1 MTMPI
6 RSRPGR
12 AAAGWK
18 AIAIATAFL
27 APLLLLALTLS
38 PPAAA
43 APPDTGGK
51 PEVTV
56 MTWNLFFGFDEAPL
70 FVAAATEDPEL
81 IAAAV
86 TRAWGEIQATDFH
99 VRAQAIAK
107 HVRAAKPD
115 LIGLQEAALYMLFD
129 EYELPPTK
137 DPAEVIDFV
146 EILRGELR
154 AAGLSYE
161 VASSVPNTE
170 VLLPDSLGRG
180 VYILD
185 RDAILMRTG
194 VPPGQQRLGFLSAQN
209 GTYGTLVGPAFGF
222 PITIFRGWASVD
234 VSFKGRSFRFVTTHL
249 EDAGTD
255 PGLTWLQGEQAKELV
270 AGPLNTPMPVILTG
284 DFNSD
289 GYTKWPT
296 YLYLVGPPPDGAALK
311 DVWLLT
317 HPRAPGLTWG
327 EDPDLVNPFPRLTQ
341 RLDFVF
347 LQGPIGVVRADV
359 VGDTRGDRASSG
371 IWPSDHAGLVAKLT
385 P

>member
-1 MTMPI
+1 
-6 RSRPGR
+6 
-12 AAAGWK
+12 
-18 AIAIATAFL
+18 
-27 APLLLLALTLS
+27 
-38 PPAAA
+38 
-43 APPDTGGK
+43 
-51 PEVTV
+51 

-70 FVAAATEDPEL
+70 FAAAADPDPTKL
-81 IAAAV
+81 PPAV
-86 TRAWGEIQATDFH
+86 TKAWEEIQATDFH
-99 VRAQAIAK
+99 VRARAIAK

-129 EYELPPTK
+129 PYEESPTSPPV
-137 DPAEVIDFV
+137 EVIDFIG
-146 EILRGELR
+146 ILIEELR

-161 VASSVPNTE
+161 AVSSVNDTE
-170 VLLPDSLGRG
+170 ILLPDSLGRG

-194 VPPGQQRLGFLSAQN
+194 VPPGQQRLGFLSAN
-209 GTYGTLVGPAFGF
+209 NRTYATLVGPPFGF
-222 PITIFRGWASVD
+222 PIWIYRGWASVD
-234 VSFKGRSFRFVTTHL
+234 VSFKGKSFRFVTTHL

-317 HPRAPGLTWG
+317 HPRNPGLTWG

-347 LQGPIGVVRADV
+347 LQGQIGVVRADV